1 METMPDIWFTLDG
14 KNRANCWKIFK
25 KLCKAL
31 IYEKKGVLAEH
42 TSELRE
48 LAADFNAASGTD
60 HFDLHTDDESFFS
73 SLIDE
78 LEEIKKRSF
87 ISD

>member
-1 METMPDIWFTLDG
+1 METMTDIWRTLEG
-14 KNRANCWKIFK
+14 KDRAKCWKIFK
-25 KLCKAL
+25 KLCYAL

-48 LAADFNAASGTD
+48 LAADFNAVSGTG
-60 HFDLHTDDESFFS
+60 HFDLLSDDETFFS
-73 SLIDE
+73 ALIDE

-87 ISD
+87 IAD